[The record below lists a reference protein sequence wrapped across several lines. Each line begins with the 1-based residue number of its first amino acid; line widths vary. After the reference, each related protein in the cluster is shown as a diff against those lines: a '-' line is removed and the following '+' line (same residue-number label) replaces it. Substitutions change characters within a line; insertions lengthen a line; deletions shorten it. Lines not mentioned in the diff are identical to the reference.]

1 MLTGSR
7 HPTVGEEWDGRR
19 IRFGG
24 DWHPLGNQSA
34 AMVRRAMMAAVKA
47 GETVTVSL
55 TAKDGTITVLFWTP
69 GVPATFRTRTPLHP
83 WG

>member
-1 MLTGSR
+1 MD
-7 HPTVGEEWDGRR
+7 E

-24 DWHPLGNQSA
+24 EWHPLGNQSA
-34 AMVRRAMMAAVKA
+34 AAVRRAMMAAVKT

-69 GVPATFRTRTPLHP
+69 GVPVTFRTRTPLHP
-83 WG
+83 SG

>member
-1 MLTGSR
+1 MDVTRRLEG
-7 HPTVGEEWDGRR
+7 WDAMDE

-24 DWHPLGNQSA
+24 EWHPLGDQSA
-34 AMVRRAMMAAVKA
+34 AVVRRAMMAAVKS

-69 GVPATFRTRTPLHP
+69 GVAVAFRTRTPLQP
-83 WG
+83 SG